1 VRDGQETEGGGAMV
15 ICPTPVSGFE
25 EFPSAER
32 EGSIPCRFESQVAR
46 YAERIAI
53 EHGGQS
59 WTYKN
64 LNEAANRVAR
74 EILRIQTSDNNPVT
88 LLFSPG
94 FNAIAGI
101 LAVLKA
107 GRAWVPMMP
116 GEPLKRLLLLSA
128 EAGSSVTLTDASH
141 RREARAVARNHSE
154 VLEIEC
160 AIVSG
165 AADNLALDVK
175 PDALSN
181 LIFTSGSTG
190 RPKGVMHTH
199 RIILNNIMVHTNSL
213 YLTHKDRICQV
224 GSYTTLA
231 GTSSIFRAL
240 LNGATLLPFNIAA
253 EGAANLAHWLIERGI
268 TVCQIVPTLFRL
280 LIQSL
285 PEQVT
290 FPDMRILHL
299 GGEPVYR
306 KDVLDFR
313 RLFPKTCCL
322 VHNLGSSEA
331 PTIRQFFVDHDSA
344 VEEERVPVGYPI
356 PDREVTITDDAG
368 EPVGFD
374 EIGEI
379 VVCSRYLAKGY
390 WRQPELTRLVF
401 EPDPSDDGMRRF
413 HTGDLGSV
421 SRDSCLRVHGRKDS
435 QVKVHGYRVE
445 VLEVEAILLSID
457 GIEQAAVSV
466 LSETDSQ
473 RLVAFVVLRAGQN
486 LTEDSIYN
494 HLREKLASFMVP
506 GQVVILPAFPLM
518 ANGKVDRLA
527 LRARAKR
534 SASPETEEP
543 ANPLEWEICKIW
555 SEVLRRPVG
564 RTDKFL
570 ELGGDSLS
578 GSQILAR
585 IAQRFGVRVTFKDL
599 LERSTIA
606 ALAEWLGSIVNVI

>member
-1 VRDGQETEGGGAMV
+1 MV
-15 ICPTPVSGFE
+15 IRPTPVSGFE

-32 EGSIPCRFESQVAR
+32 ERSIPCRFESQVAR

-53 EHGGQS
+53 EDGAQS
-59 WTYKN
+59 WTYRN

-74 EILRIQTSDNNPVT
+74 EILRIQTSDKNPVT

-107 GRAWVPMMP
+107 GRAWVPMVP
-116 GEPLKRLLLLSA
+116 GEPVERLRLLLA
-128 EAGSSVTLTDASH
+128 EAGSSIVLTDASH
-141 RREARAVARNHSE
+141 RHEAGAVARNHAG

-224 GSYTTLA
+224 ASYTTLA

-253 EGAANLAHWLIERGI
+253 EGAANLAPWLIDKGI
-268 TVCQIVPTLFRL
+268 TVCQIVPTLFRS
-280 LIQSL
+280 LIQCL
-285 PEQVT
+285 PERVN

-331 PTIRQFFVDHDSA
+331 PTIRQFFVDHNSA
-344 VEEERVPVGYPI
+344 VEEERVPVGYPV
-356 PDREVTITDDAG
+356 PDREVTIADDAG

-374 EIGEI
+374 EIGE
-379 VVCSRYLAKGY
+379 VVVRSRYLAEGY
-390 WRQPELTRLVF
+390 WRQPELTRLAF
-401 EPDPSDDGMRRF
+401 ELDPSGDGMRRF
-413 HTGDLGSV
+413 HTGDLGSM
-421 SRDSCLRVHGRKDS
+421 SRDGCLRIHGRKDS
-435 QVKVHGYRVE
+435 QVKLHGYRVE
-445 VLEVEAILLSID
+445 VQEIEAILLSLD
-457 GIEQAAVSV
+457 GIEQAAVAV
-466 LSETDSQ
+466 FSETDSQ
-473 RLVAFVVLRAGQN
+473 RLVAFVVLQAGHD
-486 LTEDSIYN
+486 LAEDSIHNY
-494 HLREKLASFMVP
+494 LRERLASFMVP
-506 GQVVILPAFPLM
+506 GKVVILPTLPLT

-534 SASPETEEP
+534 SAFPATEEP

-564 RTDKFL
+564 RSDKFL

-578 GSQILAR
+578 GSRILAG
-585 IAQRFGVRVTFKDL
+585 IAQQLGVRVTFKDL
-599 LERSTIA
+599 LERPTVA
-606 ALAEWLGSIVNVI
+606 ALAEWLGNVVNVIQVEVDKDR